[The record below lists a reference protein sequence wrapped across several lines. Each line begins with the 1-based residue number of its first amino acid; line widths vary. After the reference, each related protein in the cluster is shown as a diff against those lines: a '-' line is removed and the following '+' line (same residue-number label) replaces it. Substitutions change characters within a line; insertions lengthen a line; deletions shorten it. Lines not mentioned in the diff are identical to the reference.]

1 MLTQLV
7 VHHAKRVQTVKLPTL
22 VVEYVQI
29 CLITS
34 IQIMYV
40 LLVRTKW
47 HLGVVIAKLGNLHPE
62 LIKPNVWIV
71 LRDTKEKM

>member
-7 VHHAKRVQTVKLPTL
+7 VHHAKRVKTVKLPTL

-40 LLVRTKW
+40 LLVRTKRKMDV
-47 HLGVVIAKLGNLHPE
+47 LIAKLGNLHPE
-62 LIKPNVWIV
+62 LIKPNV
-71 LRDTKEKM
+71 